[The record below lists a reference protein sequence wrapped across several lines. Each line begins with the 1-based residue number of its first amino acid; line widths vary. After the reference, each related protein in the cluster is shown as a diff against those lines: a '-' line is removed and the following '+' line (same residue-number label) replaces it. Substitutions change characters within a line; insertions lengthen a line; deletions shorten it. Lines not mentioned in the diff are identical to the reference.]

1 MGRNVPVLF
10 ESLESAGWWSGLTDN
25 YIRVRVPSMA
35 VLANE
40 IHSVHLTGMMGESA
54 VGKLSFEEGRIAKK
68 REISNTSKEGRDRQV
83 LHLFC

>member
-1 MGRNVPVLF
+1 MSVLF
-10 ESLESAGWWSGLTDN
+10 ESSESVGWCCGLTDN
-25 YIRVRVPSMA
+25 YIRVLVPKMET
-35 VLANE
+35 LTNE